1 MLVWD
6 DSMRNKW
13 PMAKV
18 VMTYPHKKGPVCSVQ
33 FQLGKSSGKEGTI
46 FERPINK
53 LVLLLENKQH

>member
-1 MLVWD
+1 
-6 DSMRNKW
+6 MRNKW

-33 FQLGKSSGKEGTI
+33 LQLGKSSGKEGTI